1 MGAPHRHVSRNP
13 LYDHG
18 SRALLQGV
26 DPVRTRF
33 IELGWGWLP
42 VPTGLN
48 PRALWRG
55 AVFSLPLLGILLCH
69 ESGHYLAARRHKI
82 PVSPPFFIPFP
93 PWYSLVGTLGAF
105 IRIRGPTV
113 RRLELLDVAVA
124 GPIASFLLSVPV
136 LLLGLS
142 LSKPV
147 VGVANSETPFFVRF
161 AGETV
166 GLGDGPLLHA
176 MSTLFLSLSAR
187 GGSGGAAPAGI
198 RGMAR
203 AIRDRPQSDA
213 AGAARRR
220 AYPLLPMGTAEPGSG
235 GTSVP
240 PRPRPA
246 GYALVGVVAVGG
258 RCSSRQ
264 PGSSTPPAGAPSSG
278 ATRCEAPPHVLVRHP
293 DIFPHLRSCSRVT
306 LVGISESPGDQEISM
321 VKPI

>member
-1 MGAPHRHVSRNP
+1 MTEQHALLPSDHCTSTFAVEAPSEWIGRKIARGGAYIPTLPPARSKRQVCNFRWPHVCNIGRP
-13 LYDHG
+13 LTAFLSVVDEYQVGVYGRVAVVRARLLPRLRGTDSEVRGALASWDGQAYVHG
-18 SRALLQGV
+18 NDAGAEVVLVRPAGPQGDRWVLPIVMFLVTLFTTMAAGALLQGV

-176 MSTLFLSLSAR
+176 MSTLF
-187 GGSGGAAPAGI
+187 
-198 RGMAR
+198 
-203 AIRDRPQSDA
+203 
-213 AGAARRR
+213 
-220 AYPLLPMGTAEPGSG
+220 
-235 GTSVP
+235 
-240 PRPRPA
+240 
-246 GYALVGVVAVGG
+246 
-258 RCSSRQ
+258 
-264 PGSSTPPAGAPSSG
+264 
-278 ATRCEAPPHVLVRHP
+278 
-293 DIFPHLRSCSRVT
+293 FP
-306 LVGISESPGDQEISM
+306 
-321 VKPI
+321 